1 MAARATAVIVD
12 GLITFIGL
20 GTLVAVLAGQ
30 THSGNGGVG
39 FNLHGW
45 AAIIWLVLAL
55 CYWIAC
61 ERLWGATIGK
71 RLFSITVEG
80 RDGGPPTWR
89 DATIRNLLRLIDG
102 FPYALPYLLGFLV
115 AKTDQDR
122 RRIGDR
128 AAGTRVTTS
137 K

>member
-39 FNLHGW
+39 FNLHGG
-45 AAIIWLVLAL
+45 AAFIWLVLAL
-55 CYWIAC
+55 SYWIAC

-71 RLFSITVEG
+71 RLFSITVEA
-80 RDGGPPTWR
+80 RDGGLPNWR

-102 FPYALPYLLGFLV
+102 FPYVLPYLLGFLV

-128 AAGTRVTTS
+128 AAGTRVTTP

>member
-1 MAARATAVIVD
+1 
-12 GLITFIGL
+12 
-20 GTLVAVLAGQ
+20 
-30 THSGNGGVG
+30 VG

-45 AAIIWLVLAL
+45 AAFIWLVLAFS
-55 CYWIAC
+55 YWIAC
-61 ERLWGATIGK
+61 ERLWGTTIAK

-80 RDGGPPTWR
+80 RGGDRPNWR
-89 DATIRNLLRLIDG
+89 EATIRNLLRPIDG
-102 FPYALPYLLGFLV
+102 FPYILPYLLGFLV